1 MFVFAKESNKG
12 NITKVHDLSSS
23 PVMTSSIH
31 LTFSPKGL
39 FYFIFF
45 TFQSQLLKIS
55 EQVAKISICGSF
67 FPILCSPNRACM
79 LPIKTG
85 YHLTI
90 IQHLKWLNR
99 FTNKIQN
106 TDLLYFCQDRKKAN
120 QPRPKLLGEK
130 KITISTNDSQIRPSN
145 YSID

>member
-79 LPIKTG
+79 LPIKQD
-85 YHLTI
+85 I
-90 IQHLKWLNR
+90 ISLSSSILNGLIDLQIKFKTQISYTSAKTER
-99 FTNKIQN
+99 KPINPDQN
-106 TDLLYFCQDRKKAN
+106 YQGK
-120 QPRPKLLGEK
+120 K